1 MLGRIAKTEIL
12 TAPPRASL
20 ALVRHAGWMA
30 ARPFDSRGLGRRLA
44 QDHEKN
50 QVATSLQEMADR
62 REDSEVLFISGRQ
75 VLVMMA
81 YGLRHKERAANIPP
95 DERVSLVSDV
105 MGEYFPDHSF
115 DDFSLDHQDVATLRQ
130 HVPSH

>member
-1 MLGRIAKTEIL
+1 MFGRVAKKEIL

-20 ALVRHAGWMA
+20 ALVRHAGRTA

-50 QVATSLQEMADR
+50 QVATSLQEMSAR
-62 REDSEVLFISGRQ
+62 REDQEVLFISGRQ
-75 VLVMMA
+75 VLAMMA
-81 YGLRHKERAANIPP
+81 YGLRHRERANTIPP
-95 DERVSLVSDV
+95 DERISLVSGI
-105 MGEYFPDHSF
+105 MGEFFPDRRF
-115 DDFSLDHQDVATLRQ
+115 DDFSLDDQDVATLRQ